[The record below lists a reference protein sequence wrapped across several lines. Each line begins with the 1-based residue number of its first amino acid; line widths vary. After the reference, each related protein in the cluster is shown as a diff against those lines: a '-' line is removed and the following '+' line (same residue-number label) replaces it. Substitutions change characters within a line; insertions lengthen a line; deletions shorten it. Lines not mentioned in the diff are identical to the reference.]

1 MAEPSS
7 DQIHVSPNLEE
18 LVNGIESSTRQA
30 QLLREQRDVND
41 VVHQMLIVGLVVSTA
56 LMVFGLALDIFYRR
70 VPPTTVPQI
79 GEVLPRMAELR
90 PSGFL
95 AAGLLV
101 LIATPIL
108 RVAGSIFAFL
118 HERDFLYAGI
128 TAFVLLIVLASLLLG
143 KG

>member
-70 VPPTTVPQI
+70 VPPTTVPQSARSCRAWQSC
-79 GEVLPRMAELR
+79 VPPVSSRQVC
-90 PSGFL
+90 SF
-95 AAGLLV
+95 
-101 LIATPIL
+101 
-108 RVAGSIFAFL
+108 
-118 HERDFLYAGI
+118 
-128 TAFVLLIVLASLLLG
+128 
-143 KG
+143 

>member
-1 MAEPSS
+1 
-7 DQIHVSPNLEE
+7 
-18 LVNGIESSTRQA
+18 
-30 QLLREQRDVND
+30 
-41 VVHQMLIVGLVVSTA
+41 
-56 LMVFGLALDIFYRR
+56 
-70 VPPTTVPQI
+70 
-79 GEVLPRMAELR
+79 
-90 PSGFL
+90 
-95 AAGLLV
+95 LLV

>member
-1 MAEPSS
+1 
-7 DQIHVSPNLEE
+7 
-18 LVNGIESSTRQA
+18 
-30 QLLREQRDVND
+30 
-41 VVHQMLIVGLVVSTA
+41 
-56 LMVFGLALDIFYRR
+56 
-70 VPPTTVPQI
+70 
-79 GEVLPRMAELR
+79 MAELR